1 MFNILIDTCVW
12 LDLAQDQKQTPLLL
26 VVENMVEAGLLR
38 LLVPRIVLEEFG
50 KNRTRVA
57 KASARSLSTQFH
69 QVKEAVIKAGGDENS
84 KKELLAQ
91 LDDVSHRIPIIGG
104 AAEGAL
110 DRIEKLLKTA
120 TIIETLDS
128 VMLKAAD
135 RALRRKAPCHNENK
149 NSIADAI
156 VIETYF
162 AAIKTKDSVGQ
173 RFSFVTHNKTDF
185 SLKGGNQK
193 LPHDDFAAQF
203 SKIKSMYFINLAEC
217 LRRIDPSMVT
227 ELMWEQSWSQEPRGL
242 SELLK
247 AEDLLFHQVWYNRHW
262 NLRTKIQAGEVKLVD
277 KEIYPRKL
285 GARETCQ
292 KDVWAGALRAASQVE
307 KKYGKRNLGPWDDF
321 EWGMINGKLSAIR
334 WMLGDEWD
342 MLDT

>member
-1 MFNILIDTCVW
+1 MFNVLIDTCVW
-12 LDLAQDQKQTPLLL
+12 LDLAQDQKQTPLLF
-26 VVENMVEAGLLR
+26 VVENMVKADLLR
-38 LLVPRIVLEEFG
+38 LLVPRIVIEEFH

-57 KASARSLSTQFH
+57 KASARSLTTHFQ
-69 QVKEAVIKAGGDENS
+69 QVKEAVNKAGGDEKR
-84 KKELLAQ
+84 KKALLVQ
-91 LDDVSHRIPIIGG
+91 LDDVNHRIPIIGG
-104 AAEGAL
+104 TAEGVL

-120 TIIETLDS
+120 IIIENS
-128 VMLKAAD
+128 SEVMLKAAD
-135 RALRRKAPCHNENK
+135 RALRRKAPCHHENK
-149 NSIADAI
+149 NSIADAV

-162 AAIKTKDSVGQ
+162 DTVKSNGAAGQ
-173 RFSFVTHNKTDF
+173 RFAFVTHNKTDF
-185 SLKGGNQK
+185 SLVSGNQK
-193 LPHDDFAAQF
+193 LPHEDFGSMF

-242 SELLK
+242 SELMQ

-262 NLRTKIQAGEVKLVD
+262 NLRIGIQEGTIKLVD
-277 KEIYPRKL
+277 KETYPRKP
-285 GARETCQ
+285 GTPETCQ
-292 KDVWAGALRAASQVE
+292 KDVWAGALRAAKQVE
-307 KKYGKRNLGPWDDF
+307 KKYGKKNLGPWDDF